1 MTDIA
6 SRLIPIVEEL
16 QNAGIL
22 LPQVEKQFRRIYI
35 DAALKRCRGNKTR
48 ASQCLGIHRNTLMN
62 ELRARRTDEA
72 TAIRKER
79 ASLLGKVARLNKR
92 INSAASRRRR

>member
-6 SRLIPIVEEL
+6 SRLLPIVEEL

-35 DAALKRCRGNKTR
+35 DAALKRCRGNKTQ

-62 ELRARRTDEA
+62 ELRARKDGDVAEL
-72 TAIRKER
+72 RKER
-79 ASLLGKVARLNKR
+79 IALLSKAARLNKR